1 MYGKIKQG
9 VEKEWIKK
17 GICTNGIFFSISY
30 MPMHD
35 IFDCTQ
41 KKKKKKNQMQ
51 KKKESKYFYVILQAC
66 FLGYVRVIWF
76 ISLGDSHFQ
85 TNVIDNIENLFDYYL
100 HITFFVLCILTS
112 CTYYTQ
118 IFAKFYTYDY
128 V

>member
-1 MYGKIKQG
+1 MHGKIKQG

-17 GICTNGIFFSISY
+17 GICTNSIFFSISY

-41 KKKKKKNQMQ
+41 KKKKKSNA
-51 KKKESKYFYVILQAC
+51 KEKRIKILLRDLQAC

>member
-1 MYGKIKQG
+1 MVFSFLSPICPCMISLIVLKR
-9 VEKEWIKK
+9 KE
-17 GICTNGIFFSISY
+17 
-30 MPMHD
+30 
-35 IFDCTQ
+35 
-41 KKKKKKNQMQ
+41 KKKSNA
-51 KKKESKYFYVILQAC
+51 KEKRIKILLRDLQAC

>member
-1 MYGKIKQG
+1 M
-9 VEKEWIKK
+9 VFSFLSP
-17 GICTNGIFFSISY
+17 ICLCMISL
-30 MPMHD
+30 
-35 IFDCTQ
+35 IVL
-41 KKKKKKNQMQ
+41 KRKKKKNQMQ